1 MLSNAIVAPIASTS
15 WLQAATASQ
24 LEPRLQFEAGS
35 GA

>member
-15 WLQAATASQ
+15 WLQAAASQ
-24 LEPRLQFEAGS
+24 LEPRLQFEAGF